1 MLERN
6 LKHTLVLLAIILVFI
21 PSSIEIR
28 AAHSYYTQQ
37 GITDWN
43 QLLPSSTTK
52 TSQIASNSIQQQNE
66 VINYLINSWDVSKI
80 LEEDLTDAV
89 EIICQAV
96 TAIPSI
102 QINSKITDKI
112 LTEFDLILTT
122 NLSNPKETL
131 SKTVEGLYYVLED
144 GDKKVLTNM
153 NLWIAKA
160 LLTLDPSRYLSSVEM
175 ANDIMQSLELTVRG
189 QPPAEYL
196 HSYTLLDPTD
206 MPIPGSIS
214 PIALL
219 QDQLMAM
226 TIYQKLSYELLDD
239 QVLEIT
245 NRFHDLENLIGS
257 DTYGFIDSNLSY
269 NLGLHFG
276 YLHAG
281 RDQVLER
288 FHYQNNVSC
297 FYFQDGLYLLEYF
310 FNQFKDFSTEADKEV
325 YDLFNLVIAD
335 SYQEDLVRL
344 LTDIQVLFHY
354 EGIFYYEKMI
364 TYNFDTPL
372 PVYPSDR
379 IYMSDQFA
387 LLSLISR
394 MANWYSSS
402 SISTDYQSFG
412 RQLQRL
418 IIFLWD
424 YLTLQSFSTSTGG
437 RAANAINTSSGY
449 FYAFYS
455 VSLGLYL
462 FDNTSQGSLLKA
474 NILALNGLGTV
485 FPFQLVAEFDTPIT
499 VRENQ
504 SLYIRIIPLTQENSS
519 GLFINSKLLLNVPA
533 ESLNTII
540 ATPILTAESN
550 YSIRYNF
557 SISLEGPIAFSIK
570 LSHQDVEFFNL
581 DASYL
586 VLRSLKMD
594 VLVDPVNPTQG
605 NEITIHFEIRDD
617 VGLLRNNI
625 FYFAKIDS
633 ESLEE
638 PLSLFNQS
646 LYTPKENPIRL
657 NSSQTKSDLY
667 CYFLVH
673 KDDYYPAETNMTI
686 HFQTQLNFLVEWLL
700 WLILESDIGAWIG
713 TIAALT
719 ALLWGLYTRL
729 INRLLRRV
737 KTCHY
742 CGGSWRTKYPV
753 CTHCGRVLNLKKLNK
768 DSPLAKELETEQ
780 EITLSE
786 TEI

>member
-1 MLERN
+1 MQERN
-6 LKHTLVLLAIILVFI
+6 LKRTFVLLAIILVFL
-21 PSSIEIR
+21 PSSIKIR
-28 AAHSYYTQQ
+28 ANRSYYPQE
-37 GITDWN
+37 GFSDWN
-43 QLLPSSTTK
+43 QLLPSSTTR
-52 TSQIASNSIQQQNE
+52 TSLVSSNSIQQQNE
-66 VINYLINSWDVSKI
+66 VIKYLIDGWDVSKF
-80 LEEDLTDAV
+80 LEEDLIDAV

-96 TAIPSI
+96 TVLPSI
-102 QINSKITDKI
+102 QIDSEISDKI

-122 NLSNPKETL
+122 NLNNSKETL

-144 GDKKVLTNM
+144 GDKKVFSNM

-160 LLTLDPSRYLSSVEM
+160 LLTLDPSYNPSSVEM
-175 ANDIMQSLELTVRG
+175 VNDIMKSLELTVRG
-189 QPPAEYL
+189 SPPAEYL
-196 HSYTLLDPTD
+196 HSFILLDAMD
-206 MPIPGSIS
+206 IPIPGSIS

-226 TIYQKLSYELLDD
+226 TIYQNLAYELSDD
-239 QVLEIT
+239 QVPEIT
-245 NRFHDLENLIGS
+245 DRFLDLESLIL
-257 DTYGFIDSNLSY
+257 DDKNGFIDYNLSY
-269 NLGLHFG
+269 NLGLNFG

-288 FHYQNNVSC
+288 FYYQNNMSY
-297 FYFQDGLYLLEYF
+297 FYFRDGLYLLEYY
-310 FNQFKDFSTEADKEV
+310 FNQIKDFSTKAEKE
-325 YDLFNLVIAD
+325 L
-335 SYQEDLVRL
+335 YQEKIIRL
-344 LTDIQVLFHY
+344 LTDIQVLFRY
-354 EGIFYYEKMI
+354 KDILYYERMI
-364 TYNFDTPL
+364 TYDFDTTL
-372 PVYPSDR
+372 LVYPSDR

-387 LLSLISR
+387 LISLISR

-402 SISTDYQSFG
+402 TLSTDYQTFG
-412 RQLQRL
+412 RQLQRMN
-418 IIFLWD
+418 IFLWE
-424 YLTLQSFSTSTGG
+424 YLTSEAYSISTGG

-474 NILALNGLGTV
+474 NILALIGLGTV
-485 FPFQLVAEFDTPIT
+485 FPFQLLVEFNTPIT
-499 VRENQ
+499 IRDNQ
-504 SLYIRIIPLTQENSS
+504 SLFIRIIPLTQENSP

-533 ESLNTII
+533 ESLDTII
-540 ATPILTAESN
+540 ATPILTAKSN

-557 SISLEGPIAFSIK
+557 SVSLEGPIAFSIH
-570 LSHQDVEFFNL
+570 LSHQDAEFFKL
-581 DASYL
+581 DSSYL
-586 VLRSLKMD
+586 VLRSLNMD
-594 VLVDPVNPTQG
+594 VFVDPVNPIQG
-605 NEITIHFEIRDD
+605 DEITIHFEIRDD

-633 ESLEE
+633 ESWNE

-657 NSSQTKSDLY
+657 NSSQTKSDLS

-686 HFQTQLNFLVEWLL
+686 HFQTKLNFLVEWLL

-713 TIAALT
+713 TIAALS

-742 CGGSWRTKYPV
+742 CGGTWKTKYPV
-753 CTHCGRVLNLKKLNK
+753 CTHCGRVLNPKKLKK
-768 DSPLAKELETEQ
+768 DSPLAKEIIEDRESN
-780 EITLSE
+780 ISE

>member
-6 LKHTLVLLAIILVFI
+6 LKHTLVLLTIILVFI

-28 AAHSYYTQQ
+28 ATRYYYAQQ
-37 GITDWN
+37 GISDWD
-43 QLLPSSTTK
+43 QLLPSSTTQ
-52 TSQIASNSIQQQNE
+52 TSQIVSNSIQQQKE
-66 VINYLINSWDVSKI
+66 VIKYLVDSWEVNKI
-80 LEEDLTDAV
+80 LEEDLTAAV

-96 TAIPSI
+96 TALPSI
-102 QINSKITDKI
+102 QINSKIIDEI
-112 LTEFDLILTT
+112 LTDFDLILTT
-122 NLSNPKETL
+122 NLSNSKETL
-131 SKTVEGLYYVLED
+131 NKTVEGLYYVLED
-144 GDKKVLTNM
+144 GDKKVITNM

-160 LLTLDPSRYLSSVEM
+160 LLTLEYSRYLSSVEM

-196 HSYTLLDPTD
+196 HSFILLDPTD
-206 MPIPGSIS
+206 IPIPGSIS

-226 TIYQKLSYELLDD
+226 TIYQKLSYELSDD

-245 NRFHDLENLIGS
+245 TRFIDLENLIES
-257 DTYGFIDSNLSY
+257 DTYGFIDYNLSY
-269 NLGLHFG
+269 NLGLNFG

-288 FHYQNNVSC
+288 FHYQNNMSC
-297 FYFQDGLYLLEYF
+297 FYLRDGLYLLEYF
-310 FNQFKDFSTEADKEV
+310 FNQIKDFSTEADKEIF
-325 YDLFNLVIAD
+325 DLFNLVEAD
-335 SYQEDLVRL
+335 LYQQDVVRL

-354 EGIFYYEKMI
+354 EDILYYERMI
-364 TYNFDTPL
+364 TYNIGTTM

-379 IYMSDQFA
+379 IYISDQFF

-402 SISTDYQSFG
+402 LLSTDYQLFG
-412 RQLQRL
+412 KQLQRL

-424 YLTLQSFSTSTGG
+424 YLTFEAFSTSTGG
-437 RAANAINTSSGY
+437 RAANAINTSSGF

-462 FDNTSQGSLLKA
+462 YDSTSQGSLLKA

-485 FPFQLVAEFDTPIT
+485 FPFQLIVEFDTPIT
-499 VRENQ
+499 IRDNQ
-504 SLYIRIIPLTQENSS
+504 NLYIRIIPLTQENSS

-533 ESLNTII
+533 ESLNSII

-557 SISLEGPIAFSIK
+557 SVSLEGPIAFSIH

-605 NEITIHFEIRDD
+605 DEITIHFEIRDD

-633 ESLEE
+633 ESWEE
-638 PLSLFNQS
+638 PISFFNQS

-657 NSSQTKSDLY
+657 NSSQTKTDLY

-737 KTCHY
+737 KTCQY

-753 CTHCGRVLNLKKLNK
+753 CTHCGRVLNPKKLRK
-768 DSPLAKELETEQ
+768 DSPLAKEIIEDQET
-780 EITLSE
+780 IVSE